1 MFSVHA
7 QVPANTFAVYGKG
20 EDKELTELVPGILNQ
35 LGPDSLASLRKL
47 AEQYQQIQNSQG
59 GQATDAKDDADDDD
73 IPDLVEKFDEQD

>member
-1 MFSVHA
+1 MHA
-7 QVPANTFAVYGKG
+7 AVPANTFAVYGKG

-47 AEQYQQIQNSQG
+47 AEQYQQMQA
-59 GQATDAKDDADDDD
+59 GQAGQVTDAKEEEDDDD